1 MTGTVQPGGDDRPWE
16 GPGGDAL
23 AWVSPAAA
31 VPTSDSDT
39 CDELAALRS
48 LRTAAEAREL
58 VLVAH
63 LCDITPVPTASPL
76 PGRPGLVPGGAD
88 GTPRIGEFLH
98 LELGPLLGTTPHSAR
113 RLIADTLDLRHRHP
127 RTWQAVLSGLVGVGL
142 ARKVAALCATAGLDL
157 EAGRAVDEAVADR
170 LATLPFGRA
179 LALVEAEIIRA
190 DPQAQRRRE
199 EAARRER
206 CVRFGRQDTSGTR
219 TLYARLATA
228 DAVHVRAMVERLSG
242 ILALQGDERT
252 QGQRDA
258 RALGL
263 MATPARAVA
272 VLAGAL
278 VAVPA
283 PAGGDDP
290 DAGMRGVWNAPEAFT
305 TLAKSLPTLDLDRLA
320 PPVRLYLH
328 LRAGHLEADDLA
340 RLEDGG
346 AVLLDRLRELLDGTK
361 VRLTQVIDTR
371 ESVAVDA
378 YEVPAAMRE
387 QLRLTEPFEVFPWSV
402 RRSRGL
408 DADHCRPYVRGK
420 PGQTRIDNLGPLSKP
435 VHRAKTHAGFSLR
448 SLGGVR
454 LWRTPTGRCHT
465 VSRDGS
471 RRWSEHTSDLEAL
484 VGHRLSRRGS
494 PDP

>member
-1 MTGTVQPGGDDRPWE
+1 MTGTVQPGGVDRPWE

-31 VPTSDSDT
+31 VPASDRAT
-39 CDELAALRS
+39 CAELTALRS
-48 LRTAAEAREL
+48 LRIAAEAREL

-63 LCDITPVPTASPL
+63 LCDVTPAPTTSPL

-127 RTWQAVLSGLVGVGL
+127 RTWRAVLSGLVGVGL
-142 ARKVAALCATAGLDL
+142 ARKVAALCSIAGLDL
-157 EAGRAVDEAVADR
+157 DAARAVDAAVADR

-242 ILALQGDERT
+242 ILAKQGDERT

-272 VLAGAL
+272 LLAGAL
-278 VAVPA
+278 AMA
-283 PAGGDDP
+283 PGAEVGQ
-290 DAGMRGVWNAPEAFT
+290 RGVWNAPEAFS
-305 TLAKSLPTLDLDRLA
+305 TLAELLPTLDLDRLA

-328 LRAGHLEADDLA
+328 LRADHLAADDLA

-346 AVLLDRLRELLDGTK
+346 ALLLDRLRELLDGSK

-371 ESVAVDA
+371 DSTAVDA
-378 YEVPAAMRE
+378 YEVPAPMRE

-402 RRSRGL
+402 RRSRSL

-420 PGQTRIDNLGPLSKP
+420 PGQTRIDNLGPLSRT
-435 VHRAKTHAGFSLR
+435 VHRAKTHGGFRLR

-454 LWRTPTGRCHT
+454 LWRTPAGRCHT

-484 VGHRLSRRGS
+484 LGHRLSRRGS